1 MADKQ
6 TKTKL
11 VESNLAACLDAG
23 STPAGSTLNGE
34 NVPRNQQKCTDNQTI
49 VGAFLFWLYRSVSML
64 IMHTSYAK
72 GILFVGYHVV
82 YQVAMAVCHVAVR
95 FGGAGGDGRP

>member
-1 MADKQ
+1 M
-6 TKTKL
+6 
-11 VESNLAACLDAG
+11 
-23 STPAGSTLNGE
+23 
-34 NVPRNQQKCTDNQTI
+34 I
-49 VGAFLFWLYRSVSML
+49 VGAFLFRLYRYESTRL
-64 IMHTSYAK
+64 IVHTSYAK